1 MSKKNGKR
9 RLPQFYYQGR
19 VLTTRFVFRDSLEE
33 HTVKLHEA
41 IAAGRVQMKDG
52 TAPPNGVRLLTA
64 ASAWSVGLEGAL
76 REVLDAFGACR
87 RPVYGGRRGSGP
99 RCVRMHRRDRTSS
112 LRLGTYGLYT
122 ARPLV

>member
-41 IAAGRVQMKDG
+41 IAAGRVQMQDG
-52 TAPPNGVRLLTA
+52 MVPPNGVRLLTR
-64 ASAWSVGLEGAL
+64 GA
-76 REVLDAFGACR
+76 
-87 RPVYGGRRGSGP
+87 
-99 RCVRMHRRDRTSS
+99 
-112 LRLGTYGLYT
+112 
-122 ARPLV
+122 